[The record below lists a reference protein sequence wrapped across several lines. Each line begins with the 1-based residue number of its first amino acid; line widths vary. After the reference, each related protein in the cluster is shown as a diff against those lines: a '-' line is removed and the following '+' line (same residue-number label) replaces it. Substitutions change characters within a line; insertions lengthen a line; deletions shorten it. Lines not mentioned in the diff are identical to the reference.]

1 MTYFAAPG
9 RTYDKLCVLHQEIL
23 YMIKVTNELKAL
35 NVAESP
41 NFTLIL
47 NAVLKVYLVFQEQS
61 SDKGWLLTGFMKSK
75 I

>member
-1 MTYFAAPG
+1 
-9 RTYDKLCVLHQEIL
+9 
-23 YMIKVTNELKAL
+23 MIKVTNELKAL